1 MFFQKIN
8 YIHNNPVKEGYVF
21 RAEDYIYSSAV
32 DYSDEKGLIDDIVV
46 IRKL

>member
-1 MFFQKIN
+1 MSRN
-8 YIHNNPVKEGYVF
+8 YKFNNHEAAYFVSF
-21 RAEDYIYSSAV
+21 AV